1 MKFRRLLITFI
12 HRRRCSVVHLLKNN
26 VLSFSYGNNCCNE
39 WMNVLLNETTKFEPN
54 TGRWS
59 VIYRKNCRVSTR

>member
-54 TGRWS
+54 TGR
-59 VIYRKNCRVSTR
+59 